1 MSNVLP
7 QDLPAIADEY
17 KLKDVAWAAETNF
30 GLLVGFTNGTSRYVR
45 TDGPPPRSMNP

>member
-1 MSNVLP
+1 MSKVLP
-7 QDLPAIADEY
+7 PDLPAIAAEY
-17 KLKDVAWAAETNF
+17 NLKDVAWAEETNF